1 MCDFKWFIVTVSFV
15 WASGFVADH
24 REFHEMAESSDAA
37 QDKTLRYLKLVGAKD
52 VVFHSVVPEPPQHEF
67 YAPKPNQEKVEA
79 AKTSEPPAMKRV
91 SLF

>member
-1 MCDFKWFIVTVSFV
+1 MITFKWFIVDTSFI

-24 REFHEMAESSDAA
+24 REFHELAESPEKAKEKA
-37 QDKTLRYLKLVGAKD
+37 LQYLKSVGAKD

-67 YAPKPNQEKVEA
+67 YAPEPKQEKVDA
-79 AKTSEPPAMKRV
+79 VKPSEPPAMKRV